1 MSAEH
6 GGTDGMNSVGY
17 AYLMGEGVD
26 QDEEE
31 AVRWFRKSAEL
42 GNPMA
47 QTNLAL
53 SYATGQGIEKNRDE
67 AVRWFMTAAKNGHK
81 EALAAIEQLRND
93 GVL

>member
-1 MSAEH
+1 
-6 GGTDGMNSVGY
+6 
-17 AYLMGEGVD
+17 
-26 QDEEE
+26 
-31 AVRWFRKSAEL
+31 
-42 GNPMA
+42 MA

-81 EALAAIEQLRND
+81 EALAAIGQLRND